1 MDLKFDQNISIF
13 PDAALTLERNIAQ
26 MAYKK
31 TEAGPP
37 GFDNVSKVTAFSFS
51 KETGCFYM
59 IRIHAKTIP

>member
-1 MDLKFDQNISIF
+1 
-13 PDAALTLERNIAQ
+13 

-37 GFDNVSKVTAFSFS
+37 GFDNVSEVTAFSFS
-51 KETGCFYM
+51 KKTGCFYM